1 MGFFFMEIQE
11 SMCDEIKPG
20 VLRKLCYSHTKVS
33 ICQTNK
39 TEGLGNGGAN
49 SYSLNQQ
56 ETHFLSAHQH
66 KALPV
71 ITAP

>member
-39 TEGLGNGGAN
+39 TEELGNGGAN
-49 SYSLNQQ
+49 S
-56 ETHFLSAHQH
+56 
-66 KALPV
+66 
-71 ITAP
+71 